1 MRKYNDSGWEKVGTL
16 PVDAGCIMLMDPCYT
31 EGHDDHRA
39 GGAYNSKWYTEQIV
53 DRCHEGKGGVH
64 EVSGRETGPGSGM
77 IIPSGF
83 GDGYYNVYV
92 RYSDEGS
99 WGTRVAEVKVV
110 FIDDEEEDE
119 ECYLCGASI
128 DDGYCGDCSDDDD

>member
-39 GGAYNSKWYTEQIV
+39 GGDYNSKWYTEQIV
-53 DRCHEGKGGVH
+53 ERCYEGKGGVH

-99 WGTRVAEVKVV
+99 WGTCCISAPSFQWRALRNWRRLVG
-110 FIDDEEEDE
+110 ED
-119 ECYLCGASI
+119 APP
-128 DDGYCGDCSDDDD
+128 D